1 MTCLTVNNQ
10 HTTGIRGYVTAAGTH
25 GHIASATRYGL
36 RTLTTRRRHEMRSK
50 EFRRT
55 PFTDWIDNIERVCVE
70 CGRKF
75 DLMNEDDSSEWHYG
89 HDCEA

>member
-1 MTCLTVNNQ
+1 
-10 HTTGIRGYVTAAGTH
+10 
-25 GHIASATRYGL
+25 
-36 RTLTTRRRHEMRSK
+36 MRSK

-55 PFTDWIDNIERVCVE
+55 PFTDWIDDLERVCVE

-75 DLMNEDDSSEWHYG
+75 DPMLHEDQADWRYG

>member
-1 MTCLTVNNQ
+1 
-10 HTTGIRGYVTAAGTH
+10 
-25 GHIASATRYGL
+25 
-36 RTLTTRRRHEMRSK
+36 MRSK

-55 PFTDWIDNIERVCVE
+55 PFTDWMDNLERVCVE

-75 DLMNEDDSSEWHYG
+75 DLMTHDDQVDWHYG

>member
-1 MTCLTVNNQ
+1 M
-10 HTTGIRGYVTAAGTH
+10 
-25 GHIASATRYGL
+25 
-36 RTLTTRRRHEMRSK
+36 RRK
-50 EFRRT
+50 EFKRT
-55 PFTDWIDNIERVCVE
+55 PVTDWIDNIERVCVE

>member
-1 MTCLTVNNQ
+1 
-10 HTTGIRGYVTAAGTH
+10 
-25 GHIASATRYGL
+25 
-36 RTLTTRRRHEMRSK
+36 MRSK

-55 PFTDWIDNIERVCVE
+55 PFTDWMDKIEGVCAE

-75 DLMNEDDSSEWHYG
+75 DLMKEDDSAEWHYG